1 MSVAALASGR
11 RPEVDR
17 LYAAMTSPRV
27 RDGAL
32 REHDESMRA
41 QVCVIG
47 SGAGGATIASS
58 LARLGHSVILLEE
71 GAYRGGRE
79 LGGDPAATRE
89 LLLRPPVFQAAGTGA
104 MPIPVARCVGGTT
117 MIGAGTSHRLPHV
130 VLGAWERDLG
140 LGATI
145 DERELARH
153 YDRIEA
159 ELAVAP
165 VSDAGFGR
173 NAALLE
179 RGAQQLG
186 FAGGRVRRA
195 APGCLATGVCELGC
209 PQDAKLGMHA
219 SHVPAA
225 LEAGAI
231 LYTRTRADKLLV
243 SGGRVFGV
251 QASFLDPRGVPT
263 RHGLRV
269 VADRVVVACGALA
282 TPVLLARSGIAAG
295 STQLGRNLHLQP
307 AARVIGSFA
316 DEVRGW
322 AGVPQAYEV
331 AQFHEE
337 GIALEGHFAPPVEL
351 ARTLRAVGRAHKA
364 ILSRYA
370 SLGAVLARIGDEGS
384 GTVRARRDGSPAVD
398 YRLADPDRRRMLR
411 AISLA
416 AELLFAAG
424 ATEVHAPL
432 RRRPV
437 LRSAAEAIE
446 LREAD
451 VPAAELDLVAHHP
464 LGTARMAAD
473 PQRGVTDPFGAVH
486 GVADLYVAD
495 ASVLPSAI
503 TVAPQST
510 IAALALRTAQHL
522 SDALGAPL

>member
-1 MSVAALASGR
+1 MSVAAHAIER

-41 QVCVIG
+41 QVCVVG
-47 SGAGGATIASS
+47 SGAGGAPLAST
-58 LARLGHSVILLEE
+58 LACLGHSVILLEE

-79 LGGDPAATRE
+79 LGADPAATRE
-89 LLLRPPVFQAAGTGA
+89 LLLRPPVFSAAGSGA

-117 MIGAGTSHRLPHV
+117 MIGAGTSHRVPHG
-130 VLGAWERDLG
+130 VLATWERDQG
-140 LGATI
+140 LGML

-159 ELAVAP
+159 ELRVAP

-179 RGAQQLG
+179 RGARELG

-225 LEAGAI
+225 LEAGAL
-231 LYTRTRADKLLV
+231 LYVRTRADKLLL

-251 QASFLDPRGVPT
+251 QASFLDARGVPT

-282 TPVLLARSGIAAG
+282 TPALLARSGVAAA
-295 STQLGRNLHLQP
+295 QLGRNLHLQP
-307 AARVIGSFA
+307 AARVVGSFA

-331 AQFHEE
+331 GQFHEE

-351 ARTLRAVGRAHKA
+351 AHSLRAVGRAHKA

-370 SLGAVLARIGDEGS
+370 SLGAVLARIGDAGS
-384 GTVRARRDGSPAVD
+384 GSVRARRDGSPSVD
-398 YRLADPDRRRMLR
+398 YRLGDADRSRMLR

-437 LRSAAEAIE
+437 LRSVADAIE

-451 VPAAELDLVAHHP
+451 VPAADLDLIAHHP

-473 PQRGVTDPFGAVH
+473 PNRGVTDPFGAVH
-486 GVADLYVAD
+486 GVADLFVAD

-503 TVAPQST
+503 TVAPQTT

-522 SDALGAPL
+522 SDSLGAPL